1 MTEGMIFYLAF
12 VFVALI
18 YPIQNQELQAQLD
31 EYTVNDMIDMFW
43 YASVPVPVPV
53 PTPTN

>member
-43 YASVPVPVPV
+43 YAPAPV